1 MALSVSSVGWLV
13 VLSVG
18 RLVDQSVIGVFP
30 KTDNCFKKFI
40 YAKEFMYVYARQAY
54 SLLYKQVH
62 ISSSYF
68 LPYLTVPQPNITGSK
83 RPTYAGDVGE
93 LKRNQKTDESSVT

>member
-18 RLVDQSVIGVFP
+18 RLVDQSVIRVFP
-30 KTDNCFKKFI
+30 KSDYCFKKFI

-68 LPYLTVPQPNITGSK
+68 LPYLTVPQPNITGPKDLHMLEMSGNLKETK
-83 RPTYAGDVGE
+83 RQTKAV
-93 LKRNQKTDESSVT
+93 